1 MRTTLS
7 REIFVTDFRLWL
19 KGMTLFAILLVVSL
33 TVIAWTVAAVEW
45 SNDLDGDGDGVYG
58 AGGLKEAI
66 QDLYAEIVESESVD
80 GRGVGADGGD
90 SPNTPRLDDVASA
103 KAKFVSDS
111 LRRMIGNG
119 ETTTGGGDNAAV
131 ERTLRDKKKEVIDA
145 LKLFGVQNGVDE
157 RAMDVVDL
165 LMDKC
170 VEIALANRAAA
181 ETTTPSPVDM
191 DELERHF
198 HQMLDQFERSTES
211 AAATVC
217 GRGVHGHHKSRKSRS
232 SAAPATKQP
241 TTPRPPPTTKPTRP
255 PRRPS
260 PRSVGRFRVS
270 QWQSERPPSDVRFEL
285 SQLQSERPPTDV
297 RFGLSQLQSERPLSD
312 VRR

>member
-1 MRTTLS
+1 
-7 REIFVTDFRLWL
+7 
-19 KGMTLFAILLVVSL
+19 MTLFAIVLVVAL
-33 TVIAWTVAAVEW
+33 AATAWTAAER
-45 SNDLDGDGDGVYG
+45 DGDGDGDGVYG

-80 GRGVGADGGD
+80 GRGVGADGGGD

-111 LRRMIGNG
+111 LRRMLGNG
-119 ETTTGGGDNAAV
+119 ETTGGGGVVPAERGTAV
-131 ERTLRDKKKEVIDA
+131 ERTLRDKKNEVIDA
-145 LKLFGVQNGVDE
+145 LKRFGGQSGADE

-170 VEIALANRAAA
+170 VEIALANKAAA
-181 ETTTPSPVDM
+181 ETTTPSPVDV

-217 GRGVHGHHKSRKSRS
+217 GRGVHGHHKSRTSRS
-232 SAAPATKQP
+232 SAAPTAKQP
-241 TTPRPPPTTKPTRP
+241 TTPRPPPTTKPARP

-270 QWQSERPPSDVRFEL
+270 Q
-285 SQLQSERPPTDV
+285 LQSERPV
-297 RFGLSQLQSERPLSD
+297 SD

>member
-1 MRTTLS
+1 MQTTLL
-7 REIFVTDFRLWL
+7 RELFVTDFRLWL

-45 SNDLDGDGDGVYG
+45 ANDLDGDGDGAYG

-66 QDLYAEIVESESVD
+66 QDLYAEIVESESV
-80 GRGVGADGGD
+80 DGGD

-119 ETTTGGGDNAAV
+119 ETTTGGGGDGTAV

-145 LKLFGVQNGVDE
+145 LKLFGAQNGVDE

-165 LMDKC
+165 LLDKC

-211 AAATVC
+211 AAAMVC

-232 SAAPATKQP
+232 SAAPPTTKQP
-241 TTPRPPPTTKPTRP
+241 TTPRPRPPTTKPTRP

-260 PRSVGRFRVS
+260 SRSVGRFRVS
-270 QWQSERPPSDVRFEL
+270 QLQSERPPSDVRFEL
-285 SQLQSERPPTDV
+285 SQLQSERPP
-297 RFGLSQLQSERPLSD
+297 PD